1 MGPGHSAS
9 EDVGLVCSVAATHG
23 VPTSPGVL
31 QGVRLCWGDGA
42 CLASVLMSSAREW
55 PLLLGARASHSPPT
69 HCQAE
74 PSHRS
79 RGGTPG
85 SRPPSAAAHAQVTS
99 AHEAA
104 RKADA
109 AAAWEPGPDH
119 RAPADPE
126 RREPASAERR
136 ALAGAERSIDGGH
149 GSGCP
154 CCEAMAL
161 WERAEEQLW
170 GAVAIP

>member
-1 MGPGHSAS
+1 MGRRRVPRIRPHVVCKGMAAVTGS
-9 EDVGLVCSVAATHG
+9 ESLS
-23 VPTSPGVL
+23 L
-31 QGVRLCWGDGA
+31 
-42 CLASVLMSSAREW
+42 
-55 PLLLGARASHSPPT
+55 PLPT